1 MSKIARLMEATNAHR
16 EALRASKHERANVI
30 AFPQPSIPKDSM
42 DRAVAAALTLRGTD
56 ALEMYTRLFRFAKKL
71 KCDDDLAHDMASKAF
86 CIGLEKQ
93 NADFA
98 YLATVMKHAI
108 FGWRKYVKRHN
119 LDYQWKMSDDDT
131 DGEPMEMRQAFHA
144 ASQELSMELAEAA
157 RAIEMLP
164 NVMRKIMMLRA
175 AEWTGSEIAVE
186 LGVPL
191 KEVEWRTTEARK
203 ILRLA
208 CNRDNNIT
216 KSKYHGV
223 KKVHQ
228 RYQASISIDRKY
240 KYLGAF
246 DDPREAARAYDA
258 AALRIYGAKAKLNFP
273 VNGTSPEPANGLQ
286 TEPVCKSPEGE
297 NPL

>member
-1 MSKIARLMEATNAHR
+1 VSKNIARLIEQSKAEQHR
-16 EALRASKHERANVI
+16 AALRARAERKSNVLQ
-30 AFPQPSIPKDSM
+30 FPDPKPEISKDSM

-131 DGEPMEMRQAFHA
+131 DGEPMEMRQAYHA

-164 NVMRKIMMLRA
+164 KLMGRIMMLRA
-175 AEWTGSEIAVE
+175 AEWTGQEIAVE
-186 LGVPL
+186 LGIPL

-228 RYQASISIDRKY
+228 RYQASISINRKY

-246 DDPREAARAYDA
+246 DDPRDAAKAYDEAA
-258 AALRIYGAKAKLNFP
+258 LKIYGARAKLNFP
-273 VNGTSPEPANGLQ
+273 NGLAA
-286 TEPVCKSPEGE
+286 
-297 NPL
+297 